1 MASNSDKETK
11 KDVLTNRYFSNYFML
26 VEFISPVKLSDVKSR
41 AKFRVLLRKLNLKLK
56 SLNWNQT
63 FVP

>member
-56 SLNWNQT
+56 SLN
-63 FVP
+63 